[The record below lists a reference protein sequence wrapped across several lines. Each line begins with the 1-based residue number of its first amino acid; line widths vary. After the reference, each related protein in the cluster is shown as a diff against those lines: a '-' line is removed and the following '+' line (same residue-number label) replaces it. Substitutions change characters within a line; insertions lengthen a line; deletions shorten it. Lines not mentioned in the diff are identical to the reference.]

1 MATPFVQGKLRD
13 GPLSFDV
20 ESECACCKKP
30 IRFTMRHDL
39 SFTLADSSSDPVFFV
54 PMVDFTRLKAP
65 SIIEDF

>member
-1 MATPFVQGKLRD
+1 MAAPLVQGKLRD
-13 GPLSFDV
+13 EPLSFDI

-39 SFTLADSSSDPVFFV
+39 SFTLADRNSDPVFLV

>member
-1 MATPFVQGKLRD
+1 MAAPLVQGKLRD
-13 GPLSFDV
+13 EPLSFDI

-39 SFTLADSSSDPVFFV
+39 SFTLADPSSEPVFFV

-65 SIIEDF
+65 GIIEGF